1 MDKSHL
7 LMKIEQKK
15 SDLDKYIFDSA
26 LELSFFSV
34 IAIIYFLIK
43 NGFDIIYFL
52 IFIPLILI
60 LLIIGFII
68 KYVPMKNYININTK
82 ENKIIFRKKNKIKEY
97 KIDELLIESKII
109 NTNNFTYIL
118 YFKYNNKIVFSIN
131 NNSFK
136 SPNQNSK
143 DFYLLLNKYLNIN
156 ELQKNWLRI

>member
-1 MDKSHL
+1 MNKSHL

-156 ELQKNWLRI
+156 ELQKN